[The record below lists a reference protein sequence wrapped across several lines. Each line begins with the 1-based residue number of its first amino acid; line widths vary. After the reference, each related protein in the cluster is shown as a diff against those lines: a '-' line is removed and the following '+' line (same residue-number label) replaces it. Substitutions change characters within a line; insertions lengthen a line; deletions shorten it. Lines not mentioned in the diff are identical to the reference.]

1 MSTYPLKRTRSLG
14 IDYGIARIGVAYSDE
29 SKIIASPMALIKT
42 ERKSE
47 ETLKKLLAFIKQH
60 QIELNYEID
69 VIIVGMPLMMSGK
82 SGMMADEVKEFIV
95 NLRASLPET
104 KILDWD
110 ERLSS
115 VQADRSMIEAKF
127 SRKKRAKYMDT
138 VSAVIILQNYLDY
151 NQFQKQMPPL
161 PPIA

>member
-1 MSTYPLKRTRSLG
+1 MSKQPLKRTRSLG

-42 ERKSE
+42 ERKIE
-47 ETLKKLLAFIKQH
+47 ATLKKLLDVLTKH
-60 QIELNYEID
+60 QQDLKYEID

-82 SGMMADEVKEFIV
+82 SGFMADEVKEFIIK
-95 NLRASLPET
+95 LQGLLPET
-104 KILDWD
+104 QILDWD

-115 VQADRSMIEAKF
+115 VQADRSMIEANF
-127 SRKKRAKYMDT
+127 SRKKRAKHMDT

-151 NQFQKQMPPL
+151 IQFKQQMPPL
-161 PPIA
+161 PPIT